1 MLWRLGKSAQLV
13 GWSGDIFIARDAAE
27 EVTVEYSVPSE
38 GALMWFDLMAIPADA
53 QNLDEAYAFLNYML
67 RPEVIAA
74 ATNYVYYANAN
85 QAAFDAGLIDAEVTG
100 DPAIYPD
107 EATLEKLYT
116 TTPYSFE
123 LDEFVQQIWAQFVA
137 G

>member
-1 MLWRLGKSAQLV
+1 
-13 GWSGDIFIARDAAE
+13 
-27 EVTVEYSVPSE
+27 
-38 GALMWFDLMAIPADA
+38 MAIPADA
-53 QNLDEAYAFLNYML
+53 ANVDQAYAFLNYML

-74 ATNYVYYANAN
+74 ASNYVYYANAN
-85 QAAFDAGLIDAEVTG
+85 QAAFDQGLIDEDVTS

-123 LDEFVQQIWAQFVA
+123 TQEFVDAIWAEFVA